1 MFGDVKPINHNTA
14 GTAGIKACG
23 EETSIP
29 VCYTD
34 GQVSPKDPETGRKQE
49 TADYEKVAGRSEAR
63 DFSHG

>member
-1 MFGDVKPINHNTA
+1 MFGDVKPINYNTA

-34 GQVSPKDPETGRKQE
+34 GQVSPKDPDPGRKQE
-49 TADYEKVAGRSEAR
+49 TVDYEKVAGRSEAR